1 MNAREQPP
9 MRQTNVRELST
20 REQMMTDSKTYELLN
35 NNEQLIKENLE
46 LKRLL
51 NDRNDELTR
60 NFLKLK
66 NMNFNLQKEYQK
78 EINAL
83 KDRPKVATSDKSLL
97 HKLKQQDSAL
107 TQLRI
112 QLTLIQK
119 QNEELCLKLKEK
131 DKLIMKNKEIRCE
144 RNLVKLEEKIKVS
157 EDRIV

>member
-1 MNAREQPP
+1 MNAREQPEQP
-9 MRQTNVRELST
+9 HMRQTKVRELST
-20 REQMMTDSKTYELLN
+20 REQMLTDSKTYELLN

-83 KDRPKVATSDKSLL
+83 KDRPKVATSD
-97 HKLKQQDSAL
+97 
-107 TQLRI
+107 
-112 QLTLIQK
+112 
-119 QNEELCLKLKEK
+119 
-131 DKLIMKNKEIRCE
+131 
-144 RNLVKLEEKIKVS
+144 
-157 EDRIV
+157 

>member
-78 EINAL
+78 EINTL